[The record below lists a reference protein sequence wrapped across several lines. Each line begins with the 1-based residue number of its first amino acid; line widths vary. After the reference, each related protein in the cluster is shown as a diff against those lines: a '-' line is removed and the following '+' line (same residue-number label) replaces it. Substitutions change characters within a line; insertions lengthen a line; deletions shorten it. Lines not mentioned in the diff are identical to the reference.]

1 MAMVDEKEKVFRAI
15 IRIAVYW
22 MEEGYGDGKI
32 QCEKENVEMEMASET
47 TRKI

>member
-1 MAMVDEKEKVFRAI
+1 
-15 IRIAVYW
+15 

-47 TRKI
+47 TRKIWLKPPFCGCLGLGITGESIS